1 MSDQQEAHSPPEESS
16 LSIQVSSFVE
26 PRLEKVRRYLVKK
39 YKRNKV
45 KKYTYTNHSHAA
57 DTRLRIEGR
66 FISKEKAIEILG
78 LDNGA
83 LLDKSTL
90 QELLNMHNTA

>member
-1 MSDQQEAHSPPEESS
+1 M
-16 LSIQVSSFVE
+16 
-26 PRLEKVRRYLVKK
+26 RRYLVKK

-45 KKYTYTNHSHAA
+45 KKYTYTNHSQAA